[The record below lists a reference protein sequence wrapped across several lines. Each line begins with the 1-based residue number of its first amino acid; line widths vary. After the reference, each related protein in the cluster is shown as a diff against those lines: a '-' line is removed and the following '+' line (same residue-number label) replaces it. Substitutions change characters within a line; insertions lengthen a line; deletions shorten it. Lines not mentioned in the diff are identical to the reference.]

1 MIRILV
7 AEDDPHIQRLIKVY
21 LEPEGFEIL
30 QAFDGEEA
38 IRLMENNQVDLVI
51 LDIMMPKVDGF
62 DVCQEIRQFSTVPI
76 LMVTAKGETKDKVD
90 GFRSGTDDYIVK
102 PFDPVE
108 FVLRVKAL
116 LRRYR
121 IAYSSTVTIGL
132 LKLDE
137 KKQSVEI
144 EDQIIVLPPKEFQL
158 LFKLASYPGNIF
170 TRCQLIEQ
178 IWGVDYEGDERTVDV
193 HIKRIRQRFEK
204 WTDQFRIVTVRGLG
218 YQLEVKK

>member
-7 AEDDPHIQRLIKVY
+7 AEDDIHIQRLIKLY
-21 LEPEGFEIL
+21 LEPEGFQVL

-38 IRLMENNQVDLVI
+38 ICLMGNNQVDLVI

-76 LMVTAKGETKDKVD
+76 LIVTAKGETKDKVD

-121 IAYSSTVTIGL
+121 IAYSSIVTIGN

-137 KKQSVEI
+137 KNKLLKSKI
-144 EDQIIVLPPKEFQL
+144 KSLYCRPKNFN
-158 LFKLASYPGNIF
+158 SYVISRAP
-170 TRCQLIEQ
+170 T
-178 IWGVDYEGDERTVDV
+178 
-193 HIKRIRQRFEK
+193 IKDKI
-204 WTDQFRIVTVRGLG
+204 
-218 YQLEVKK
+218 

>member
-7 AEDDPHIQRLIKVY
+7 AEDDPHIQRLMQVY
-21 LEPEGFEIL
+21 LEPEGFQIL

-38 IRLMENNQVDLVI
+38 LRLMENNQVDLVI

-62 DVCQEIRQFSTVPI
+62 RN
-76 LMVTAKGETKDKVD
+76 
-90 GFRSGTDDYIVK
+90 GTDDYIVK

-108 FVLRVKAL
+108 LVLRVKAL

-121 IAYSSTVTIGL
+121 IAYSSVITIGDV
-132 LKLDE
+132 KLDE
-137 KKQSVEI
+137 KKQTVEI

-158 LFKLASYPGNIF
+158 LFRLASYPGNIF

-178 IWGVDYEGDERTVDV
+178 IWGIDYEGDERTVDV

>member
-7 AEDDPHIQRLIKVY
+7 AEDDPHIQRLMKVY
-21 LEPEGFEIL
+21 LEPEGFQIL

-38 IRLMENNQVDLVI
+38 LDVIENNQIDLMI

-76 LMVTAKGETKDKVD
+76 LMVTAKGESADKVN

-108 FVLRVKAL
+108 LVLRVKAL

-121 IAYSSTVTIGL
+121 IAYSSIITIGQ

-137 KKQSVEI
+137 QKQTVEI
-144 EDQIIVLPPKEFQL
+144 DDQIIVLPPKEFQL
-158 LFKLASYPGNIF
+158 FFKLASYPGNIF
-170 TRCQLIEQ
+170 TRSQLIEQ
-178 IWGVDYEGDERTVDV
+178 IWGIDYEGDERTVDV
-193 HIKRIRQRFEK
+193 HIKRIRQRFGK
-204 WTDQFRIVTVRGLG
+204 WTNQFQIVTVRGLG